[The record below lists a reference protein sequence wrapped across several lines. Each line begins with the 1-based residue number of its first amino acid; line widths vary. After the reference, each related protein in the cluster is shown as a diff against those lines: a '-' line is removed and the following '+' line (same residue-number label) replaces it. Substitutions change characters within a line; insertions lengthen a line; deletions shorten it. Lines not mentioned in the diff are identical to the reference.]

1 MSSRKSRRNGLA
13 FFSGFCYN
21 QCSEKATKRNSSDR
35 AHSERKRQVKAF
47 CRIYREPVLELCT
60 EEKKIHQGKFIS

>member
-1 MSSRKSRRNGLA
+1 MQKKQKEGLA

-21 QCSEKATKRNSSDR
+21 QCSEKAKKRNSSDR